1 MNNQIAEFHTE
12 LELIGPERLDNPYIQ
27 YPMKIE
33 QYLTE
38 GSYNKVWKSW
48 KDVPAKEYLLFM
60 ETLSHTIRYGDNRI
74 NYVFSYLAVAN
85 RWYRNEIAECIQK
98 AYNSL
103 PVSDAAVLMYL
114 SEPDDIQYLVKKYN
128 WSINEATGIIH
139 FKASNPETELPV
151 AEKLCTFLDYAREL
165 EKIV

>member
-85 RWYRNEIAECIQK
+85 R
-98 AYNSL
+98 
-103 PVSDAAVLMYL
+103 
-114 SEPDDIQYLVKKYN
+114 
-128 WSINEATGIIH
+128 
-139 FKASNPETELPV
+139 
-151 AEKLCTFLDYAREL
+151 
-165 EKIV
+165 